1 MFKDTRV
8 IELGKGN
15 YKSFIQRLINQV
27 LVEKSSGFI
36 KTEFLIKNQ
45 KSI

>member
-8 IELGKGN
+8 IELGKGY
-15 YKSFIQRLINQV
+15 YKSFIQRFISHFSV
-27 LVEKSSGFI
+27 KKSSGFI